1 LVIERSAEVFTVVPA
16 VAELF
21 PGVPSEVLEDTVAVL
36 EMFDVRPAFT
46 FTVRWTVVEA
56 PFAMLLR
63 FQVTVPA
70 VFVPPPSALTKLVPF
85 GSGSESETLC
95 AVEGPLFVTT
105 IV

>member
-21 PGVPSEVLEDTVAVL
+21 PGVPSDVLEETVAVL
-36 EMFDVRPAFT
+36 EMSDVRPALT

-56 PFAMLLR
+56 PFDMSPR

-85 GSGSESETLC
+85 GSGSESDTLC
-95 AVEGPLFVTT
+95 AVEGPLFVTV

>member
-1 LVIERSAEVFTVVPA
+1 MIERSAEVFTVVPW

-21 PGVPSEVLEDTVAVL
+21 PGVPSDVLDDTVAVL
-36 EMFDVRPAFT
+36 EMFAVRAAFT
-46 FTVRWTVVEA
+46 FTVRWTVVDA
-56 PFAMLLR
+56 PFAMSPR

-70 VFVPPPSALTKLVPF
+70 VFDPPLSAETKLVPF
-85 GSGSESETLC
+85 GSGSESDTPC